1 MAKTREKYTEHPS
14 IVVINGTPKLRVFED
29 FFIEEALPKWQ
40 KIAAKIAEAKIA
52 EAKTDDYMSPSYM
65 NNGSITDKRT
75 DEQLL
80 RSAKYECR
88 NYIDRSRGRRPNET
102 ANIILDNRKPN
113 REASWFRR
121 IVDKIVNRP
130 QSGEPVEKV
139 FDEVK
144 SSMVRPTSEDLIH
157 AKKLVDA
164 VEEQLRAT
172 GQYEIADRV
181 SGSRGVLEAEV
192 AIVKGGDLKYVSEEQ
207 IVKFMLK
214 SERGM
219 RMEYLRYYANI
230 LPAEVAKKKLQADAL
245 LVFDNYC
252 VLHYSS
258 DEKFSIIKEK
268 VDDRERERRRDPILF
283 GMIKG
288 SRKLY
293 YITDW
298 VTEDDDLTLDKLET
312 VIGEKAA
319 DLGSSDFAATGES
332 ISKMLDRLVID
343 ISVETER
350 AKESGHVITE
360 QDVAEYAKTGVP
372 PPSILTLE
380 KLSAEMASANKE
392 KKQ

>member
-40 KIAAKIAEAKIA
+40 KIAAKIAET
-52 EAKTDDYMSPSYM
+52 KTDGDTSSSFVNM

-80 RSAKYECR
+80 HSAKYERR
-88 NYIDRSRGRRPNET
+88 NYIDRSRGRRLDDT
-102 ANIILDNRKPN
+102 NIILDNRKPN
-113 REASWFRR
+113 RAASWFRR
-121 IVDKIVNRP
+121 IVDKIINHPRK
-130 QSGEPVEKV
+130 GEPVEKV

-181 SGSRGVLEAEV
+181 SGSRSVLEAEV

-298 VTEDDDLTLDKLET
+298 VTEDDDLTLEKLET

-343 ISVETER
+343 ISVESER

-360 QDVAEYAKTGVP
+360 QDVAEYVKTGVP

-380 KLSAEMASANKE
+380 ELSAEKAFAKKE

>member
-40 KIAAKIAEAKIA
+40 KIAAKIAET
-52 EAKTDDYMSPSYM
+52 KTDGDTNSSFMNM

-80 RSAKYECR
+80 HSAKYERR
-88 NYIDRSRGRRPNET
+88 NYIDRSRGRRLDDT
-102 ANIILDNRKPN
+102 NIILDNRKPN
-113 REASWFRR
+113 RAASWFRR
-121 IVDKIVNRP
+121 IVDKIINHPRK
-130 QSGEPVEKV
+130 GEPVEKV

-181 SGSRGVLEAEV
+181 SGSRSVLEAEV

-298 VTEDDDLTLDKLET
+298 VTEDDDLTLEKLET

-343 ISVETER
+343 VSVETER

-380 KLSAEMASANKE
+380 ELSAEKAFARKE

>member
-40 KIAAKIAEAKIA
+40 KIAAKIAET
-52 EAKTDDYMSPSYM
+52 KTDGDTSSSFMHM

-80 RSAKYECR
+80 HSAKYERR
-88 NYIDRSRGRRPNET
+88 NYIDRSRGRRLDE

-113 REASWFRR
+113 RAASWFRR
-121 IVDKIVNRP
+121 IVGKIVNHP
-130 QSGEPVEKV
+130 QKGEPVEKV

-181 SGSRGVLEAEV
+181 SGSRSVLEAEV

-298 VTEDDDLTLDKLET
+298 VTEDDDLTLEKLET

-343 ISVETER
+343 ISVESER

-360 QDVAEYAKTGVP
+360 QDVAEYAKTGIP

-380 KLSAEMASANKE
+380 ELSAEKAFAKKE